1 MLHYNYTTLGMMMP
15 TESKVVQV
23 WLTKLQKLL
32 DLGVADLNWTALAI
46 CNFVKNYSTAINDFK
61 SQISQVC

>member
-1 MLHYNYTTLGMMMP
+1 MMP